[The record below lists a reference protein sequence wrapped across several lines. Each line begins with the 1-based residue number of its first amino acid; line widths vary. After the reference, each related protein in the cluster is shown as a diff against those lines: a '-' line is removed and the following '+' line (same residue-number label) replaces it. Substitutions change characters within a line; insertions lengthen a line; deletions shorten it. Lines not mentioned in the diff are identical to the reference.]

1 MAGAEIDDGGAEML
15 AAGKCQQLTGQ
26 AFAALGRRLD
36 RLDGPRQF
44 RIEQPLEDLGVAA
57 DDHQQIVE
65 VVGDAAGQ
73 FADRLH
79 FLRHGE
85 LLARLDQLL
94 LGVAPLGGV
103 AQHIGKA
110 DQIAVVVVDRPDRSG
125 DEEQRAVLFDAP
137 PLDGVLAVLD
147 GQFEHAVRF
156 ARAPLV
162 GPVEHAEMLADDFV
176 GGVAD
181 DLLRGRVPARHA
193 PRSVEQENRVIDD
206 AFDQD
211 LEMAL
216 GPLEGERGLG
226 DLPAQLVMRGL

>member
-1 MAGAEIDDGGAEML
+1 ML
-15 AAGKCQQLTGQ
+15 AAGERQQLPGQ

-44 RIEQPLEDLGVAA
+44 RVEQPLEGLGVAA

-110 DQIAVVVVDRPDRSG
+110 DQIAGVVVDRPDGAG

-137 PLDGVLAVLD
+137 ALHRVLAVLD
-147 GQFEHAVRF
+147 RQFEHAVRL

-162 GPVEHAEMLADDFV
+162 GPVKHAEMLADDFV
-176 GGVAD
+176 GG
-181 DLLRGRVPARHA
+181 
-193 PRSVEQENRVIDD
+193 
-206 AFDQD
+206 
-211 LEMAL
+211 
-216 GPLEGERGLG
+216 
-226 DLPAQLVMRGL
+226 